1 MNHVQDIHTHG
12 YDLST
17 GGINNVY
24 NMYDGYV
31 IYVNDTGVG
40 SGYGPNIIIQSTDGM
55 TWLYGDLSPFS
66 GFNVGD
72 FVQQGQYIATEGN
85 PSGTSSTGYH
95 VHIELEYL
103 TFGQSFLYGYENS
116 SDPGIPLGLPNVESG
131 PYIYDGTPIP
141 PTPPTPSIRRKKR
154 KFPWAVFTNIIRKKR
169 YFN

>member
-1 MNHVQDIHTHG
+1 MNHVQRIYTHG

-31 IYVNDTGVG
+31 IYVNETGAG

-85 PSGTSSTGYH
+85 PAGTSSTGYH

-116 SDPGIPLGLPNVESG
+116 ADPRYTIRLAKSRTVVL
-131 PYIYDGTPIP
+131 IYLMVHQYHQH
-141 PTPPTPSIRRKKR
+141 RQHQQ
-154 KFPWAVFTNIIRKKR
+154 
-169 YFN
+169 